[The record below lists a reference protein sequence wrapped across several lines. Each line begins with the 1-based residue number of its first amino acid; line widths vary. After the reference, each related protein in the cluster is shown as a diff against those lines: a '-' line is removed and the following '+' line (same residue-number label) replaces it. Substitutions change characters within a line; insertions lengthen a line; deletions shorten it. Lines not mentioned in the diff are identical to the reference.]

1 MAWESQ
7 YYKDIDSIQYK
18 KYNQFELKF
27 LYLLWK
33 LRSVLKYKWVYIYI
47 YNINIMNK
55 YVFILFII
63 YKYIYKYK

>member
-33 LRSVLKYKWVYIYI
+33 LRSVLKYKWVYIY
-47 YNINIMNK
+47 NINIMNK